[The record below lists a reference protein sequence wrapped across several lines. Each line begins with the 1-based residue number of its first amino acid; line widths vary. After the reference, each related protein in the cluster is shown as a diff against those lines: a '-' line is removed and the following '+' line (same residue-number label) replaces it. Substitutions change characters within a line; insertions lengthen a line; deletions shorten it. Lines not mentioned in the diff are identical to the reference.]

1 MKEGRAKPAPGL
13 SGLKNIGKVTERWLN
28 EIGVF
33 SESELRG
40 LGAVKAYRKI
50 RAKEQGATVNLL
62 FALQGALMGVHW
74 SRLPAPVKELM
85 IREVER
91 AGRE

>member
-1 MKEGRAKPAPGL
+1 MREGRARPAPGL
-13 SGLKNIGKVTERWLN
+13 SELKNIGKVTERWLN
-28 EIGVF
+28 GIGVF
-33 SESELRG
+33 SERDLRR
-40 LGAVKAYRKI
+40 LGAVKAYRRI
-50 RAKEQGATVNLL
+50 RAIEPAATVNLL
-62 FALQGALMGVHW
+62 FALQGAIMGVHW